1 MNYKYFFNYPSLAES
16 ETLIELY
23 SVASPLHRGWAG
35 GGKVERYLLGGL
47 RDKVPQKLKHFH

>member
-35 GGKVERYLLGGL
+35 GGAKWK
-47 RDKVPQKLKHFH
+47 DIC